1 MQWVLNI
8 EKEGVCLLFVRNKRK
23 KVWVCVW
30 VCWSILRIDKY
41 VRTRVGWKLKYG
53 Y

>member
-23 KVWVCVW
+23 KVWVCVCGC
-30 VCWSILRIDKY
+30 VGQYCALINTY
-41 VRTRVGWKLKYG
+41 VRELDGN
-53 Y
+53 